1 VLNLMIAC
9 ELFDMATVAANAILA
24 DTGRM
29 SKYRMSSRSFQV
41 KLLFAVK
48 PSVGEITQTYSAV
61 DDE

>member
-1 VLNLMIAC
+1 
-9 ELFDMATVAANAILA
+9 MATVAANAILA

-29 SKYRMSSRSFQV
+29 SKYRMSSRPFQV